1 MKYQGTLTNW
11 DDNRGFGFVEPKSG
25 GQRVFVHIKS
35 FSFYSRRPQ
44 SGDLINYA
52 TKKDSKG
59 KLQATEVSLVNDRP
73 PANKAKSKPKPQR
86 TSAARSA
93 SPSESQRFPLILT
106 FSVVLGGLILLGQ
119 LPIEVLY
126 LYLLASIVAYVMY
139 AADKSAAQR
148 NRWRTPES
156 HLHLIALV
164 GGWPGAYL
172 AQQRLRHKSAK
183 QEFKT
188 VFWFTVVLNLA
199 GLGYLLTTA
208 GHALL
213 ARLLG

>member
-1 MKYQGTLTNW
+1 MKYQGTLINW

-25 GQRVFVHIKS
+25 GQRAFVHIKA

-44 SGDLINYA
+44 TGDLINYA

-59 KLQATEVSLVNDRP
+59 KLQATEVSLVNDRY
-73 PANKAKSKPKPQR
+73 PANKAKPTPKPKR

-93 SPSESQRFPLILT
+93 LPFGSQRFPLILT
-106 FSVVLGGLILLGQ
+106 FSVVLGGLIILGQ
-119 LPIEVLY
+119 LPIEVLF
-126 LYLLASIVAYVMY
+126 LYLLASIIAYVSY

-156 HLHLIALV
+156 HLHLIALA

-183 QEFKT
+183 QKFKT
-188 VFWFTVVLNLA
+188 AFWITVVLNLA
-199 GLGYLLTTA
+199 GLGYLLTAA
-208 GHALL
+208 GHTLL